1 MPYSAVQQMDPEVRV
16 LLLEDSTIDADLIME
31 YLRQSTA
38 PLQVDRV
45 VNGAEYLAAIERGGY
60 GLILS
65 DYSLPSFDGLK
76 AFEIARERTPETP
89 FIFVSGVLGEEI
101 AIDCLKKGATDYVLK
116 PRLGRLPAAVDRAL
130 KEARE
135 REQRRKVELRTRLLV
150 AELSHRVKNT
160 LMTVV
165 SLARQTLRRSSSLQ
179 AFEQAFMGR
188 LQALAAAHALLLR
201 SNWEDMDLA
210 ELVSEALKPFRRR
223 DGGNVVASGPA
234 VLLPPRIALTLNLI
248 LHELAT
254 NAAKYG
260 SLSVE
265 QGRVAIDWVLEGQG
279 SRLVLNWR
287 ESGGP
292 SVAQERSVGFGTTL
306 IRRSAGFEMGGDV
319 TLDFAPTGVTC
330 RLDLPLTGTAG
341 ETREVRPDLGDAK
354 VG

>member
-1 MPYSAVQQMDPEVRV
+1 
-16 LLLEDSTIDADLIME
+16 
-31 YLRQSTA
+31 
-38 PLQVDRV
+38 
-45 VNGAEYLAAIERGGY
+45 
-60 GLILS
+60 
-65 DYSLPSFDGLK
+65 
-76 AFEIARERTPETP
+76 
-89 FIFVSGVLGEEI
+89 
-101 AIDCLKKGATDYVLK
+101 
-116 PRLGRLPAAVDRAL
+116 
-130 KEARE
+130 
-135 REQRRKVELRTRLLV
+135 
-150 AELSHRVKNT
+150 
-160 LMTVV
+160 
-165 SLARQTLRRSSSLQ
+165 
-179 AFEQAFMGR
+179 
-188 LQALAAAHALLLR
+188 
-201 SNWEDMDLA
+201 MDLA